1 MRFLR
6 TVVACALLLGLATL
20 AACSGSGSSSSA
32 SATQGGSSSGGNESN
47 AASQSAAASASSGG
61 GGTVDL
67 NSLVDA
73 LKPPN
78 STQTTRTDANGGV
91 FIGWES
97 TDSVDSLKSFYEDA
111 IPKTGMKIFSTSNT
125 SGTYVWVFAVAD
137 GSTHG
142 GSETITPSTSGGN
155 GTTVV
160 LTAKS

>member
-6 TVVACALLLGLATL
+6 TLVACALLLGIGTL
-20 AACSGSGSSSSA
+20 AACSGNGSSSSA
-32 SATQGGSSSGGNESN
+32 SASQGGSSGGGESN
-47 AASQSAAASASSGG
+47 SATQSAAASASSGG
-61 GGTVDL
+61 GGDL

-78 STQTTRTDANGGV
+78 STQTSRTDANGGV

-97 TDSVDSLKSFYEDA
+97 TDSVDSLKTFYEGA

-125 SGTYVWVFAVAD
+125 SGTYVWVFAEAD
-137 GSTHG
+137 GSSHG
-142 GSETITPSTSGGN
+142 GSVTITPSTSGGV

-160 LTAKS
+160 LTATS